1 MLCKRLASKLC
12 RAGESLPCDAKT
24 ILSLTNRSLERV
36 LERDPSDVDTLQFL
50 DDLEEWVGSQDSP
63 ELSTTVL
70 SWISTHRKKRWDVLK
85 TPATDEYEAITELAM
100 KHTGGLGL
108 LENKYVLVCLLNVK
122 LMISSRI
129 LPMLKSTSD
138 CSNLLD
144 YVLFL
149 QDDMSTH
156 LPPSTLSRIVREL
169 LAHAL
174 PMLSLPSQ
182 SSSKSPTSHEAAPTS
197 QADLFVQGC
206 LALGD
211 DYLLIA
217 GLAKINDLAISMLP
231 SATNY
236 EVARILFALIRRVVE
251 HAGKRTVLGL
261 ANLCKTA
268 VLLWLAV
275 AEAQPASVTSDDM
288 STAFKIISVGE
299 HAAMIVS

>member
-12 RAGESLPCDAKT
+12 RAGESLPCDAK
-24 ILSLTNRSLERV
+24 INLSLTTRSLERV

-50 DDLEEWVGSQDSP
+50 DDLEEWVGTQDSP

-100 KHTGGLGL
+100 KHTGGLGW
-108 LENKYVLVCLLNVK
+108 LENTYVLVCLLNVK

-174 PMLSLPSQ
+174 PMLSLPSPSAKVTQ
-182 SSSKSPTSHEAAPTS
+182 GGTAMLCTC
-197 QADLFVQGC
+197 QAH
-206 LALGD
+206 LGD
-211 DYLLIA
+211 QICQ
-217 GLAKINDLAISMLP
+217 
-231 SATNY
+231 
-236 EVARILFALIRRVVE
+236 RW
-251 HAGKRTVLGL
+251 VLHDKHL
-261 ANLCKTA
+261 SC
-268 VLLWLAV
+268 
-275 AEAQPASVTSDDM
+275 TSD
-288 STAFKIISVGE
+288 E
-299 HAAMIVS
+299 